1 MGQHALLL
9 TLLLG
14 TSLHSKFLWVSC
26 LLLTSVFLVG
36 YFFQVAHW
44 SVKERVLFLGWKSL
58 LFGSLTAP
66 KSHWYPEVRQEING
80 LIFRFRYSGHIR
92 FKEPRESW
100 CMRDL
105 GLLLWCWLQWSKV
118 LETAPK
124 INIEMVRL
132 IQRKPTHCFPSRHAI
147 GSQGTSEIWGWSY
160 DSIFCTKEYYKI
172 IRPGCLSNIL
182 QWLLLVVFPVW
193 PGSPS
198 NDPWSSQCQLLS
210 FLCFWHSLSLAW
222 SGGHES

>member
-80 LIFRFRYSGHIR
+80 LIFRFRYSGHII

-124 INIEMVRL
+124 VNIEVVRL
-132 IQRKPTHCFPSRHAI
+132 IQENHLIVSLL
-147 GSQGTSEIWGWSY
+147 GMLQGLRAHLKSEAGPMTQS
-160 DSIFCTKEYYKI
+160 FAQKNI
-172 IRPGCLSNIL
+172 IKS
-182 QWLLLVVFPVW
+182 
-193 PGSPS
+193 
-198 NDPWSSQCQLLS
+198 
-210 FLCFWHSLSLAW
+210 
-222 SGGHES
+222 